1 VSSVIQHA
9 YQRLVMSGHGGSA
22 SLQVVFTPRSLQFAS
37 EGVSCRRC
45 ACRPEC
51 RTCKLISATMC
62 DCDEEELPDDLPARE
77 RQHKFKKLAESLA
90 EVCCFAHSFIFATA
104 TYNT

>member
-1 VSSVIQHA
+1 
-9 YQRLVMSGHGGSA
+9 
-22 SLQVVFTPRSLQFAS
+22 
-37 EGVSCRRC
+37 
-45 ACRPEC
+45 
-51 RTCKLISATMC
+51 MC